1 MFKITNLSIAFVI
14 LSIIIFFFVF
24 SSGEVNDYR
33 YYLQNW
39 HYSNLGL
46 SPWSSELEEKKILS
60 SYGPLHTV
68 IGYLALINSLL
79 PKILFASTSL
89 IIFLILVQ
97 NRKNRI
103 GKIKTL
109 DLFYII
115 LIYPLFPFTIII
127 NYIYGINDSIIA
139 MLILLACEARKNE
152 KMILTG
158 TLIGIGALIKFYP
171 ILFLA
176 FFSISS
182 KKGISIKC
190 ILTGVFVFIFGM
202 FLAYLIWGFDIFNP
216 LLFGSERQPKL
227 LSIIKFLEYFSTIY
241 KFWELQNF
249 VNFLIT
255 KNSIFILII
264 LFFIF
269 IHMYMAEI
277 KWEYASIIGI
287 LFLLI
292 TYKVGHPQFFISW
305 IAFLA
310 WIISSSKKGDK
321 NYLFVKNFFPVVIY
335 LGIFQIIYFL
345 SGLLG
350 EGHLRN
356 EWEFLRNIGS
366 IPFLIFIGI
375 SLFRNS
381 IFLIKPWKRKKI
393 LIW

>member
-1 MFKITNLSIAFVI
+1 
-14 LSIIIFFFVF
+14 
-24 SSGEVNDYR
+24 
-33 YYLQNW
+33 
-39 HYSNLGL
+39 
-46 SPWSSELEEKKILS
+46 
-60 SYGPLHTV
+60 
-68 IGYLALINSLL
+68 
-79 PKILFASTSL
+79 
-89 IIFLILVQ
+89 
-97 NRKNRI
+97 
-103 GKIKTL
+103 
-109 DLFYII
+109 
-115 LIYPLFPFTIII
+115 
-127 NYIYGINDSIIA
+127 
-139 MLILLACEARKNE
+139 
-152 KMILTG
+152 
-158 TLIGIGALIKFYP
+158 
-171 ILFLA
+171 
-176 FFSISS
+176 
-182 KKGISIKC
+182 
-190 ILTGVFVFIFGM
+190 M

-249 VNFLIT
+249 VNFLIK

-366 IPFLIFIGI
+366 IPFLI
-375 SLFRNS
+375 L
-381 IFLIKPWKRKKI
+381 
-393 LIW
+393 